1 MVDNKKK
8 FPDLINKAAG
18 KVKKASGEPFIL
30 SMLGII
36 IVAKSRPGKAIFL
49 SIVPAVIGSAT
60 LALDSWVD
68 WASDV
73 FCHMIEVREVFGM
86 SPC

>member
-1 MVDNKKK
+1 MKKE
-8 FPDLINKAAG
+8 FSDLINKARG
-18 KVKKASGEPFIL
+18 EVKKASGEPFVL

-49 SIVPAVIGSAT
+49 SIVPAIIGSAT

-73 FCHMIEVREVFGM
+73 FCHMIEVREVLGM